1 MSKNSAYS
9 CLAWLATITLISV
22 TVYLGCLPST
32 SQNKW
37 QFMAQ
42 HLCQPFC
49 SSSLMLTFPH
59 LQIYLCSERTSPEQR
74 QIHEPHLD
82 GMGYDKLKLL
92 DAHPCDGCN
101 HWLAQLSDRLFL
113 LVTSVTP
120 RLSLANKIARARLL
134 FSVPNSGM
142 TRFWFL
148 EFNELASPC
157 PFCHNRA
164 SLWPLPIEFRAR
176 FGFLQDLQDEGPF
189 SDHTV
194 LRRGANRLADRPTS
208 LHFGVCIGDD
218 SYDEFDDDFKHQ
230 SE

>member
-1 MSKNSAYS
+1 MRVSIWVSKGKSCPICLAVYYIISCFIPKIWLQYLPRSMSKNSAYS

-59 LQIYLCSERTSPEQR
+59 LQIYLCSERTSPERTSPEQR

-120 RLSLANKIARARLL
+120 RWSLTNKIARARLL
-134 FSVPNSGM
+134 F
-142 TRFWFL
+142 FL
-148 EFNELASPC
+148 CPILEWHAS
-157 PFCHNRA
+157 
-164 SLWPLPIEFRAR
+164 
-176 FGFLQDLQDEGPF
+176 
-189 SDHTV
+189 
-194 LRRGANRLADRPTS
+194 
-208 LHFGVCIGDD
+208 
-218 SYDEFDDDFKHQ
+218 DF
-230 SE
+230 

>member
-120 RLSLANKIARARLL
+120 RWSLANKIARARLL
-134 FSVPNSGM
+134 FFCAQ
-142 TRFWFL
+142 FWNDTL
-148 EFNELASPC
+148 LISRVQLASPC

-176 FGFLQDLQDEGPF
+176 FHWVSAGPARWGALQRSHSAPTRGQSIGGPTNQSSFWGDVYRWWFLWWVWWF
-189 SDHTV
+189 
-194 LRRGANRLADRPTS
+194 
-208 LHFGVCIGDD
+208 
-218 SYDEFDDDFKHQ
+218 
-230 SE
+230 